1 MSSNRPTPPDQP
13 DLPQRH
19 RISLEKLRKESAET
33 QLWDLEG
40 DESTARAIIPR
51 EPRRMTKD
59 EPVESEPDPFAA
71 AMPSEYDDVFP
82 SPDDFDDPAVT
93 KPAPPRPSRQDMP
106 KISPLLEEIGELDDW
121 DDDDADAPV
130 LPMPPHAVDA
140 PADQPVADIHAPPP
154 PSADAEVPAPTT
166 ASAPPK
172 VLEETLASTSQKAQ
186 NRRKAS
192 ISFQEK
198 ASLAVLA
205 LLIVAGAGF
214 FLINAFRDLPRIV
227 DPYEMP
233 TLPVEGSHL
242 AITAAES
249 YWRLPVT
256 TGPDA
261 DVVQR
266 GIALI
271 PVLEITVSGQNAVLR
286 LQFHDSEGSPAG
298 DPITQA
304 VRGSTQLT
312 IPSTAGLED
321 LNIHNA
327 YRTGLVEP
335 WTVEILEA
343 PAGTTAGSAF
353 NRLATFPV
361 SILRR

>member
-1 MSSNRPTPPDQP
+1 MSSNSPTPPDQP

-33 QLWDLEG
+33 NLWDLEG
-40 DESTARAIIPR
+40 DESTARASIPP
-51 EPRRMTKD
+51 EPRGMTRD
-59 EPVESEPDPFAA
+59 DPAEIEPDPFAA
-71 AMPSEYDDVFP
+71 AMPSEYDNAFP
-82 SPDDFDDPAVT
+82 SPDDLDEPAVT

-106 KISPLLEEIGELDDW
+106 KISPLLEDIGELDDW
-121 DDDDADAPV
+121 DDDDVPVPPSPPLAEGAPAATEPGSDLEESPPPSVDAVVPV
-130 LPMPPHAVDA
+130 PATTDA
-140 PADQPVADIHAPPP
+140 PA
-154 PSADAEVPAPTT
+154 
-166 ASAPPK
+166 K
-172 VLEETLASTSQKAQ
+172 VLEESLAPGQKAQ
-186 NRRKAS
+186 NRRKTS
-192 ISFQEK
+192 LSFQEK
-198 ASLAVLA
+198 ASLAVLG
-205 LLIVAGAGF
+205 LMLVIGAGF
-214 FLINAFRDLPRIV
+214 FLVNAFRDLPRIV

-233 TLPVEGSHL
+233 GLPAEGGHL

-266 GIALI
+266 GVALI

-286 LQFHDSEGSPAG
+286 LQFHDSEGNPAG
-298 DPITQA
+298 DPITQSVSGTA
-304 VRGSTQLT
+304 ELT

-321 LNIHNA
+321 LNIHHA

-353 NRLATFPV
+353 HHLASFPI
-361 SILRR
+361 STLRR